1 MIRPATVLDAPAI
14 AAIWNPFIEN
24 TAITFNPV
32 VKRPEE
38 VAEMIVTR
46 TTAGHGFLVA
56 CDDETGEITGFAT
69 YAQFRAGIGY
79 SKTMEHTIVLAPTIK
94 GRGQGRALMTAI
106 EAHAREEGAHQMIAG
121 VSAEN
126 EAGIAFH
133 ARMGYAEAA
142 RIREA
147 GWKFG
152 RHMDLVLMQK
162 FL

>member
-24 TAITFNPV
+24 SAITFNPL
-32 VKRPEE
+32 VKRPED

-56 CDDETGEITGFAT
+56 QDDEGAITGFAT
-69 YAQFRAGIGY
+69 YAQFRSGLGY
-79 SKTMEHTIVLAPTIK
+79 SKTMEHTIILAPTVK

-121 VSAEN
+121 ISAEN
-126 EAGIAFH
+126 ALGIAFH
-133 ARMGYAEAA
+133 ASQGYTEAA
-142 RIREA
+142 RIRDA

-152 RHMDLVLMQK
+152 RYMDLVLMQK